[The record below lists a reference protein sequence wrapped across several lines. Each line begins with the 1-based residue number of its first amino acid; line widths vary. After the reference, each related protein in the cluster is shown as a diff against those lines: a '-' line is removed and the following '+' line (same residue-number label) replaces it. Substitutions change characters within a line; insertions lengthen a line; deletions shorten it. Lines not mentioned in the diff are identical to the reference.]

1 MKKVLLL
8 VSLVGV
14 FIARAQSNAV
24 TLDEQFDTSGL
35 SNSAPAYQPVKEPTQ
50 SKQSMYPDWVNKIKE
65 PAISEDIR
73 PEIRE
78 IIREVKSKP
87 TPTPKEQDKVQEV
100 IDEMFPNK
108 IPVSYQPPA
117 TLPINIV
124 EQKPIV
130 PVSEYQ
136 KSQKSYNVD
145 ELLNVSIP
153 LIIIVGMVL
162 LFVWANSK
170 NKVNASITPMLK
182 DSQLSY
188 SQREI
193 RLKETLIESVK
204 RTLVLDLRE
213 MEIKGI
219 LDDREIATN
228 ALLRVYEEISLDQI
242 DEHSMLNDIPKTQV
256 EKIIKNIYQTLRAQY
271 CKL

>member
-14 FIARAQSNAV
+14 FTVRAQSNTV

-50 SKQSMYPDWVNKIKE
+50 SKQSLYPDWVNKIKE

-78 IIREVKSKP
+78 IIRDVKSKP
-87 TPTPKEQDKVQEV
+87 ELKEPDKVQEV

-108 IPVSYQPPA
+108 IPVSNQAPVPQ
-117 TLPINIV
+117 PINTV

-136 KSQKSYNVD
+136 KSFNVD

-153 LIIIVGMVL
+153 LIMIVGMIL

-170 NKVNASITPMLK
+170 NKGNVSVTPTLK
-182 DSQLSY
+182 DNQLSY

-193 RLKETLIESVK
+193 RLKETLIESAK

-242 DEHSMLNDIPKTQV
+242 DEHSMLNDIPKSEV

-271 CKL
+271 FKL

>member
-8 VSLVGV
+8 VLLVG
-14 FIARAQSNAV
+14 FFTAKAQSNTV
-24 TLDEQFDTSGL
+24 TLDEQFDTSGV
-35 SNSAPAYQPVKEPTQ
+35 SNSAPTYQPVKKPSQ
-50 SKQSMYPDWVNKIKE
+50 SKQSMFPDWVNKIKE

-73 PEIRE
+73 PEITE
-78 IIREVKSKP
+78 IIRDVKSKP
-87 TPTPKEQDKVQEV
+87 TLKEQDKVQEV

-108 IPVSYQPPA
+108 IPVSYQAPA
-117 TLPINIV
+117 TQTIKTV

-136 KSQKSYNVD
+136 KSKKSFNIN

-153 LIIIVGMVL
+153 LIIIAGMIL

-170 NKVNASITPMLK
+170 NKVNASITPTLK

-193 RLKETLIESVK
+193 RLKETLIESAK

-228 ALLRVYEEISLDQI
+228 SLLRVYEEIALDQI
-242 DEHSMLNDIPKTQV
+242 DEHSKLSNIPKAEV